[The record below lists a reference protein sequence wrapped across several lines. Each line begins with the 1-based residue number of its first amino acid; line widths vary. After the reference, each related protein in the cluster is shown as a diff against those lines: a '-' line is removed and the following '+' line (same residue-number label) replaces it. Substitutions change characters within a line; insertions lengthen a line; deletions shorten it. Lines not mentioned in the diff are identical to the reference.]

1 MLSDAIKGEIESV
14 IRPVRVSYFDPR
26 TGEPCDSRPEPLR
39 REKGRETAEERNAAI
54 AKRERDE
61 KEAREI
67 SDAMRKRAGLKPDK
81 PRKPKKRPTA
91 IPRLLTCPVCGTR
104 FETAE
109 AHRITCSDECA
120 KKRRA
125 EKAQARYAAKV
136 VRTTRE
142 CAVRGRS
149 FEVPGKSRKLT
160 CSDACAKV
168 RKRERELAWKAATR
182 GAADAHT
189 QMDSPRTAT
198 PPLVSVVK

>member
-1 MLSDAIKGEIESV
+1 MLSDAIKGHVETMV
-14 IRPVRVSYFDPR
+14 RPVRTSFFDPR

-39 REKGRETAEERNAAI
+39 REQRRETVEERNAAI

-67 SDAMRKRAGLKPDK
+67 SEAMRRRAELKPTK
-81 PRKPKKRPTA
+81 PRRKRPTA
-91 IPRLLTCPVCGTR
+91 IPRLLTCPVCGKR
-104 FETAE
+104 FETSE
-109 AHRITCSDECA
+109 TRRVTCSDECA

-125 EKAQARYAAKV
+125 EKAKARYAAKV

-142 CAVRGRS
+142 CAVCGRS
-149 FEVPGKSRKLT
+149 FEVSGKSRKLT
-160 CSDACAKV
+160 CSEACAKV

-182 GAADAHT
+182 GAADDRT

-198 PPLVSVVK
+198 HEQVSVVK

>member
-1 MLSDAIKGEIESV
+1 
-14 IRPVRVSYFDPR
+14 VRTRYFDPR

-39 REKGRETAEERNAAI
+39 REKGRETVEERNAAI

-67 SDAMRKRAGLKPDK
+67 SEAMRKRAELKPTK
-81 PRKPKKRPTA
+81 PRRKRPTA
-91 IPRLLTCPVCGTR
+91 APRLLTCPVCGKR
-104 FETAE
+104 FETSE
-109 AHRITCSDECA
+109 TRRITCSDECA

-136 VRTTRE
+136 VRTVRE
-142 CAVRGRS
+142 CAVCGRS

-160 CSDACAKV
+160 CSEACAKV

-189 QMDSPRTAT
+189 QMDSLRTAT

>member
-1 MLSDAIKGEIESV
+1 MLSDAIKGHVETMV
-14 IRPVRVSYFDPR
+14 RPVRTRFFDPR
-26 TGEPCDSRPEPLR
+26 TGDPCDSRPEPLR

-67 SDAMRKRAGLKPDK
+67 SEAMRRRAGLKPDK
-81 PRKPKKRPTA
+81 PRKPRKRPLA
-91 IPRLLTCPVCGTR
+91 SPRLLTCPVCGKR
-104 FETAE
+104 FETTE
-109 AHRITCSDECA
+109 TRRVTCSDECA

-125 EKAQARYAAKV
+125 EKAKARYAAKV
-136 VRTTRE
+136 VRTVRE
-142 CAVRGRS
+142 CAVCGRP
-149 FEVPGKSRKLT
+149 FEMSGKTRKLT
-160 CSDACAKV
+160 CSDACSKV

-198 PPLVSVVK
+198 HEQVSVVK

>member
-26 TGEPCDSRPEPLR
+26 TGEPCDSRTEPLR

-61 KEAREI
+61 KKAREI
-67 SDAMRKRAGLKPDK
+67 SEAMRRRAGLKPDK
-81 PRKPKKRPTA
+81 PRKPRKRPLA
-91 IPRLLTCPVCGTR
+91 SPRLLTCPVCGKR
-104 FETAE
+104 FETTE
-109 AHRITCSDECA
+109 TRRVTCSNECA

-125 EKAQARYAAKV
+125 KKAQARYAAKV

-142 CAVRGRS
+142 CAVCGRS

-189 QMDSPRTAT
+189 QMDSTRTAT
-198 PPLVSVVK
+198 HAQVSVVK

>member
-1 MLSDAIKGEIESV
+1 MLSDAIKGNVETMV
-14 IRPVRVSYFDPR
+14 RPVRTSFFDPR

-39 REKGRETAEERNAAI
+39 REKGRETVEERNAAI

-67 SDAMRKRAGLKPDK
+67 SEAMRRRAELKPTK
-81 PRKPKKRPTA
+81 PRRKRPTA
-91 IPRLLTCPVCGTR
+91 IPRLLTCPVCGKR
-104 FETAE
+104 FETSE
-109 AHRITCSDECA
+109 TRRVTCSDECA

-125 EKAQARYAAKV
+125 EKAKARYAAKV

-142 CAVRGRS
+142 CAVCGRS
-149 FEVPGKSRKLT
+149 FEVSGKSRKLT
-160 CSDACAKV
+160 CSEACAKV

-182 GAADAHT
+182 GAADART

-198 PPLVSVVK
+198 HEQVSVVK